1 MKHKLL
7 SLISVCL
14 LTGMGAQAQILIKR
28 VDSPTRSPYSFPNMY
43 FSQDGDKDAWSYSTS
58 EGSSYSSRTDIS
70 AIDYIATQAYL
81 ENNQTLEDW
90 TAPTYDDCYVNSID
104 NSWNGRATWNL
115 ANVHDP
121 SVCLAS
127 DGYYYMVATDAS
139 YGNVHTQSGGHF
151 ICRRSKNLIDWEVM
165 GPTMKSLPEWIKPKL
180 NEIRAAMG
188 LGESTV
194 DWENGDFG
202 YWAPCIR
209 KVNDNLYR
217 MYYCVTIPGTIDG
230 DGTWSERAF
239 IGLMETSDPSD
250 CESWV
255 DKGYVTTNY
264 SDRDLDF
271 RHSNTDYDN
280 CYFKYNAIDPTY
292 IITEDGEHWLIYGS
306 WHSGFA
312 AVQLNPETGK
322 TLLEQGNP
330 WGSENEAAYGKRV
343 FTRNYNNRWQGSEAP
358 EVVYHDGYY
367 YLFMAFDALAVPYN
381 THVVRSKNIDGPY
394 EDITGT
400 KFTDGTTQ
408 GNVYPVMT
416 HPYKFGDDHGW
427 VGISHCAVF
436 DDGQG
441 NWYYASQQR
450 FPADWPD
457 VNASNFIMLGGIRRI
472 VWTESGWPL
481 VLPERYAN
489 VPQELIS
496 ESELIGNWQNI
507 DLSYQY
513 GVQKPSENMTL
524 NADHTITG
532 GTFDGQTWSFDAG
545 TGILRIGDVAILYLS
560 RECDWEANPRKATIV
575 YAGLSA
581 NNCTTYWGKKVD

>member
-1 MKHKLL
+1 
-7 SLISVCL
+7 
-14 LTGMGAQAQILIKR
+14 MGAQAQILIKR
-28 VDSPTRSPYSFPNMY
+28 VDSPTRTPYSFPNMY
-43 FSQDGDKDAWSYSTS
+43 FSQDGDKDAWSYGTS
-58 EGSSYSSRTDIS
+58 EGSSYSSRADIS
-70 AIDYIATQAYL
+70 TIDYIATQAYL
-81 ENNQTLEDW
+81 EKNQTLEDW

-194 DWENGDFG
+194 DWENGNFG

-292 IITEDGEHWLIYGS
+292 IITEEGEHWLIYGS

-330 WGSENEAAYGKRV
+330 WGAENEAAYGKRV

-367 YLFMAFDALAVPYN
+367 YLFMAFDALEVPYKK
-381 THVVRSKNIDGPY
+381 HRWPIRGHHGHSLHRWH
-394 EDITGT
+394 
-400 KFTDGTTQ
+400 
-408 GNVYPVMT
+408 YP
-416 HPYKFGDDHGW
+416 
-427 VGISHCAVF
+427 
-436 DDGQG
+436 GQC
-441 NWYYASQQR
+441 
-450 FPADWPD
+450 
-457 VNASNFIMLGGIRRI
+457 
-472 VWTESGWPL
+472 
-481 VLPERYAN
+481 
-489 VPQELIS
+489 
-496 ESELIGNWQNI
+496 
-507 DLSYQY
+507 
-513 GVQKPSENMTL
+513 
-524 NADHTITG
+524 
-532 GTFDGQTWSFDAG
+532 
-545 TGILRIGDVAILYLS
+545 LS
-560 RECDWEANPRKATIV
+560 RHDPP
-575 YAGLSA
+575 L
-581 NNCTTYWGKKVD
+581 